1 MRFATYRHEGDD
13 SDRVGLVQEDTIFEM
28 RGVAAL
34 VDLLGDDGEMLHA
47 AGEAAVRD
55 PAQMAEVGAV
65 RLRPPIPRPPSVRD
79 FMTFEQ
85 HIEGTSLNYGPD
97 EKPPKVWYRQ
107 PLFYFSNPAAL
118 YGPGEGVPMPPGSR
132 MFDFESEVAAVI
144 GRNGVNLDVEHAAE
158 CIVGY
163 TIMNDW
169 SARDL
174 QSREMTGNLGP
185 AKGKDTAT
193 SIGPYLVTAD
203 ELAPYTSGPSFALAM
218 EVELNGQ
225 PFGHD
230 RLDHM
235 GWSFAQMVAYAS
247 RGTKVTAGDILGSGT
262 CGAGC
267 IAEKWGREGHTF
279 PALAVGDVVTLRVE
293 QLGELTNQVVIGPP
307 LRDLGPGWSS
317 QNAAGP
323 S

>member
-1 MRFATYRHEGDD
+1 MRFATYGHEGDD
-13 SDRVGLVQEDTIFEM
+13 RDRVGLVHDDKIHEL
-28 RGVAAL
+28 RGVASL
-34 VDLLGDDGEMLHA
+34 VDLFGDDGERLHA
-47 AGEAAVRD
+47 AGEDALRD
-55 PAQMAEVGAV
+55 PAEVVELGTV

-85 HIEGTSLNYGPD
+85 HIEGTTLNFGPD

-118 YGPGEGVPMPPGSR
+118 FGPAEGIPMPPGSR
-132 MFDFESEVAAVI
+132 MFDFEAEVAAVI
-144 GRNGVNLDVEHAAE
+144 GRDGANLGVEDAADH
-158 CIVGY
+158 IVGY

-193 SIGPYLVTAD
+193 SLGPYLVTAD
-203 ELAPYTSGPSFALAM
+203 ELAPYASGPSFSLSM

-225 PFGHD
+225 PFGSD

-247 RGTKVTAGDILGSGT
+247 RGTQVTAGDVFGSGT

-279 PALAVGDVVTLRVE
+279 RALEVGDVVTLRVE
-293 QLGELTNQVVIGPP
+293 QLGELTNQVIIGQPV
-307 LRDLGPGWSS
+307 RDLGGMWS
-317 QNAAGP
+317 AHRDTAP
-323 S
+323 T

>member
-1 MRFATYRHEGDD
+1 MRFATYRHEGEDR
-13 SDRVGLVQEDTIFEM
+13 DRVGLVRESAIHEM
-28 RGVAAL
+28 RGVTAL
-34 VDLLGDDGEMLHA
+34 LDLLGDDGERLHA
-47 AGEAAVRD
+47 AGEAALRD
-55 PAQMAEVGAV
+55 PGEVVEVGTV
-65 RLRPPIPRPPSVRD
+65 RLRSPIPRPPSVRD

-85 HIEGTSLNYGPD
+85 HIEGTTLNYGPE

-118 YGPGEGVPMPPGSR
+118 FGPGEGVPMPPGAR

-144 GRNGVNLDVEHAAE
+144 GRDGADLDVEEAADY
-158 CIVGY
+158 IVGY

-193 SIGPYLVTAD
+193 SLGPYLVTAD
-203 ELAPYTSGPSFALAM
+203 ELAPFAHGPSFALAM

-225 PFGHD
+225 VFGSD

-247 RGTKVTAGDILGSGT
+247 RGTTVTAGDVLGSGT

-293 QLGELTNQVVIGPP
+293 QLGELTNEIVAGPP
-307 LRDLGPGWSS
+307 LREIGAMWSA
-317 QNAAGP
+317 QDGAG
-323 S
+323 ST